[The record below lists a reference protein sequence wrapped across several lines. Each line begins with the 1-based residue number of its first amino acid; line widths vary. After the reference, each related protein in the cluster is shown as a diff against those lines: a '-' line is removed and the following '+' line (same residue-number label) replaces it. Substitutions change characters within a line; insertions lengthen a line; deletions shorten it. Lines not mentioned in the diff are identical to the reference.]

1 MNQTFSN
8 VVNIKTASLKMHH
21 KTYMQMGEIQVSQ
34 IALIL
39 PHLGFMTLFSYSNE
53 FVCVCYI
60 FTFLDIIT

>member
-1 MNQTFSN
+1 
-8 VVNIKTASLKMHH
+8 MHH